1 VAPAAPASFLAA
13 MLHIS
18 RDPEWQV
25 THPGSDRALL
35 VESLKG
41 LHKLLAMHDLEFGHR
56 TLTEGLRF
64 SSTYEALT
72 GAGWLQALDLIL
84 LQMILPRIHG
94 SRPRVEPI
102 LSDLQGYC
110 TNVESSSVDAASSP
124 DLPFSLSKV
133 ERMLRIVRANQFV
146 SFTE

>member
-1 VAPAAPASFLAA
+1 

-18 RDPEWQV
+18 RDPQWLL
-25 THPGSDRALL
+25 THPGSDRSLL
-35 VESLKG
+35 VESLLA
-41 LHKLLAMHDLEFGHR
+41 LHRLLSKHDLEFGHR
-56 TLTEGLRF
+56 TLTEALRF
-64 SSTYEALT
+64 SSIYEALG

-102 LSDLQGYC
+102 LTDLEGYC
-110 TNVESSSVDAASSP
+110 TNVGAPIVGTTSTP
-124 DLPFSLSKV
+124 DLAFSLSKV
-133 ERMLRIVRANQFV
+133 ARMLRIVRANQFV